1 MDKKL
6 ERLIDDL
13 FESSDKV
20 KSEFKIYKSDDNIAI
35 HIVNLDLSEIEKLSI
50 NAIGRILDLFPEE
63 NRQTM
68 IKLAK
73 TTCKTKCG
81 LLFEEDD

>member
-20 KSEFKIYKSDDNIAI
+20 KSEFKIYKSGNNIAV
-35 HIVNLDLSEIEKLSI
+35 HIANLDLSEIEELSV

-63 NRQTM
+63 NRQIM